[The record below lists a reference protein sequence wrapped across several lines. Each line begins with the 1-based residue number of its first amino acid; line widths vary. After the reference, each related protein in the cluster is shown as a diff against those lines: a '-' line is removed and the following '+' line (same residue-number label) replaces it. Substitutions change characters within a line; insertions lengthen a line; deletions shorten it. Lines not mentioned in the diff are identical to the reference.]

1 MALLTKDGLERVIQL
16 LVNEGLV
23 DAAAVAQVQAEVAQT
38 RQPLIATLSSKK
50 LVTNEMIA
58 HATAVVMGVPYVDLK
73 NVQMDQ
79 NVLALLPYD
88 VAMRSMVV
96 PLGESN
102 GQLVVAMLDVGNI
115 QSVDYLSTFTGRPVR
130 AVMASSDGI
139 QAVLKQY
146 KGDFSSVKQAV
157 KSTNEE
163 IAARQSSKI
172 GRAHV

>member
-58 HATAVVMGVPYVDLK
+58 HATAVVMGVPY
-73 NVQMDQ
+73 
-79 NVLALLPYD
+79 
-88 VAMRSMVV
+88 
-96 PLGESN
+96 E
-102 GQLVVAMLDVGNI
+102 
-115 QSVDYLSTFTGRPVR
+115 
-130 AVMASSDGI
+130 
-139 QAVLKQY
+139 
-146 KGDFSSVKQAV
+146 
-157 KSTNEE
+157 
-163 IAARQSSKI
+163 I